1 MISRQ
6 AGAGENYDIRPN
18 QVLTYTSYSV
28 FNVHI
33 SILLGVL
40 WMIFRLILSI
50 IFFSGSA
57 GFAAE
62 NYRLTILHT
71 NDFHARFEPISKYDS
86 ACGVTD
92 NAEGKCF
99 GGSARLVTA
108 IELARQRNPNSILVD
123 GGDQFQGTLFYT
135 YYKGRLAAEMMNKL
149 GYDAMT
155 VGNHEFDDGPEVLS
169 GFIDAVTFPVLMS
182 NADISAEPRLL
193 GKLAKS
199 AVIER
204 GGEKLGLIGLT
215 PVDTRDLASPGD
227 NISFT
232 DPVAAVQREVDELT
246 AKGVN
251 KIIVLSHSGYGVDQR
266 VAADTTGVDVIV
278 GGHSNTFL
286 SNISDRAEGP
296 YPTMVGNTAIVSA
309 YAYGKLLGELT
320 VLFDAAGGVVSA
332 AGEPLIMD
340 AGVDEDAQTVRRI
353 AKASAPLEAI
363 RQKIVAHVGAE
374 MIVGGCRARECEMGV
389 LIADAML
396 ESVKSQG
403 VQIAIQNGGGI
414 RASLDTG
421 EVTMGEILTILPFQN
436 TLSTFRVSGATLLVA
451 LENGVSQVEEGAGRF
466 PQVAGL
472 TYAFDPAGTVG
483 KRVSDVRVLHS
494 GRAVPLDP
502 VKLYSV
508 VSNNYLRNGG
518 DGYKM
523 FKAAQDVYDFG
534 PDLADIVAEYMAA
547 HAPYQPYLAGRIIEK

>member
-18 QVLTYTSYSV
+18 QVLTYTSYGV
-28 FNVHI
+28 FSVHI

-50 IFFSGSA
+50 IFFSVSA

-62 NYRLTILHT
+62 NYQLTILHT

-436 TLSTFRVSGATLLVA
+436 TLSTFRVSGATLLAA